1 MSTIWDR
8 GRTGVRRRIRYRY
21 SLPSFP
27 RFHTAQGDPTGS
39 ATLWRY
45 RLVPVMSWRAA
56 ELLWWWSAPGEER
69 LLSEGPPS
77 LLELEP

>member
-1 MSTIWDR
+1 MSTIRDR

-21 SLPSFP
+21 SLPSFR

-45 RLVPVMSWRAA
+45 RLVPVMSWRAS
-56 ELLWWWSAPGEER
+56 ELLWWSAPGEER